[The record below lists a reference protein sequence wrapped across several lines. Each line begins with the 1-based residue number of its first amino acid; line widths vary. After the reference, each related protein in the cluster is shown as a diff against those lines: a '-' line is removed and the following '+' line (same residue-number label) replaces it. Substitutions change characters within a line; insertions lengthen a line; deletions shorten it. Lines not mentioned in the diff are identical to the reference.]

1 MRPGRKEQS
10 ASTRLLTQILHE
22 QRWRIGVCSVLVLLT
37 TGASLALPMLVG
49 EVIDHGKAGDGHGIL
64 VGFGVLLAVAV
75 SEATTRFAF
84 NMQSGRV
91 AQDAL
96 FTLRRRAFSHVQG
109 LSVGFLEK
117 YTSGRTIARL
127 TSDVESVSDL
137 LSNGI
142 VDLVTNTLFLVG
154 VAILLFRIDAGMAGV
169 VMGLLPLAFL
179 LVRWFRV
186 RARVT
191 YREVQ
196 AANASLVVHV
206 AETAAG
212 IRAIHAFGAQDQGDA
227 EMSRRTDTHGKA
239 VRESVRQFSV
249 LMPGLGMLGRIA
261 AAVVLVAGAYRI
273 EDGALSIGELV
284 AVLLYVRRFFDP
296 LAELSQ
302 VYNSL
307 QTATA
312 ALETLA
318 DLLDAEPAVPPAVD
332 PKPMPHSEG
341 TLSFEGVSFGY
352 GDREVLHALD
362 LTIPAGQTVALLGP
376 PGAGKST
383 IARLAARLWDPT
395 DGAVRLDGVD
405 LRELSEAD
413 LRRHLVMLSQE
424 PYLFTGSIAD
434 NVRYGRPEATDDEV
448 VDALTAAGAWPFVS
462 ELPLCV
468 ETNVQ
473 SRGAR
478 LSAGQRQLV
487 ALARAFVAD
496 PAVLVLD
503 EATAA
508 LDVPTEQVVQEALGR
523 LLHGRTAV
531 IIAHRL
537 STVAIADRILV
548 VDDGV
553 ITEDGMP
560 ADLQVAGGSFGRLY
574 DSWQASM
581 SAAGVAAA
589 D

>member
-1 MRPGRKEQS
+1 MNRAFRGERP
-10 ASTRLLTQILHE
+10 ASMRLLGDILRE
-22 QRWRIGVCSVLVLLT
+22 QRSRIVLCTSLVLLST
-37 TGASLALPMLVG
+37 AANLALPALVG
-49 EVIDHGKAGDGHGIL
+49 EVVDHGANRDHRGVLTGL
-64 VGFGVLLAVAV
+64 LVLLAVAIA
-75 SEATTRFAF
+75 EALTRFAF
-84 NMQSGRV
+84 NLQSGRV
-91 AQDAL
+91 AQDGL
-96 FTLRRRAFSHVQG
+96 FRLRQRAFSHVQG

-127 TSDVESVSDL
+127 TSDVESIADL

-142 VDLVTNTLFLVG
+142 VDLVTNSLFLVG
-154 VAILLFRIDAGMAGV
+154 VAILLFRIDGGMAGV
-169 VMGLLPLAFL
+169 VLGLLPLAFL
-179 LVRWFRV
+179 IVRWFRV
-186 RARVT
+186 RAKVT
-191 YREVQ
+191 YREVRQ
-196 AANASLVVHV
+196 ANASLVVHV

-212 IRAIHAFGAQDQGDA
+212 IRAVHAFGAQDQGDT
-227 EMSRRTDTHGKA
+227 EMSTRTDTHGKA
-239 VRESVRQFSV
+239 VRESVRQFSI
-249 LMPGLGMLGRIA
+249 LMPGLGMLGRVA

-273 EDGALSIGELV
+273 NAGALSIGELV

-296 LAELSQ
+296 LTELSQ

-312 ALETLA
+312 ALESLA
-318 DLLDAEPAVPPAVD
+318 DLLDAEPAVPAPLNPTPLEQAD
-332 PKPMPHSEG
+332 G
-341 TLSFEGVSFGY
+341 TLTFEDVSFGY
-352 GDREVLHALD
+352 GDREVLHALQ
-362 LTIPAGQTVALLGP
+362 LTIPSGQTVALLGP
-376 PGAGKST
+376 TGAGKST

-395 DGAVRLDGVD
+395 AGSVRLDGVD

-413 LRRHLVMLSQE
+413 LRRHLVMISQE

-434 NVRYGRPEATDDEV
+434 NVRYGKPTATDEEV
-448 VDALTAAGAWPFVS
+448 VAALVAAGAWPFVS
-462 ELPLCV
+462 ELPQGV

-548 VDDGV
+548 IDDGRIV
-553 ITEDGMP
+553 EDGTP
-560 ADLQVAGGSFGRLY
+560 DELQDAGGSFERLY
-574 DSWQASM
+574 SSWQESM
-581 SAAGVAAA
+581 AFAA

>member
-1 MRPGRKEQS
+1 MIRSKQERP
-10 ASTRLLTQILHE
+10 ASMRLLGQILHE
-22 QRWRIGVCSVLVLLT
+22 QRWRIAVAACLVFVT
-37 TGASLALPMLVG
+37 TASSLALPYLVG
-49 EVIDHGKAGDGHGIL
+49 KVIDHGEAKDVQAVL
-64 VGFGVLLAVAV
+64 TGFGVLVGVALT
-75 SEATTRFAF
+75 EAASRFAF
-84 NMQSGRV
+84 TMQSGRV

-96 FTLRRRAFSHVQG
+96 FTLRHRAFSHVQG

-154 VAILLFRIDAGMAGV
+154 VAIILFRIDAGMAGV
-169 VMGLLPLAFL
+169 VMGLLPLALL

-186 RARVT
+186 RAKVT
-191 YREVQ
+191 YREVRV
-196 AANASLVVHV
+196 ANASLVVHV

-212 IRAIHAFGAQDQGDA
+212 IRAVHAFGAQDQGDA
-227 EMSRRTDTHGKA
+227 EMSTRTDAHGKA
-239 VRESVRQFSV
+239 VRESVRQFSI

-273 EDGALSIGELV
+273 QSDALSIGELV

-296 LAELSQ
+296 LTELSQ

-312 ALETLA
+312 ALESLA
-318 DLLDAEPAVPPAVD
+318 DLLDAEPEVPAAVD
-332 PKPMPHSEG
+332 PTPLPHAEG
-341 TLSFEGVSFGY
+341 TLTFEDVSFGY
-352 GDREVLHALD
+352 GDREVLHALQ

-376 PGAGKST
+376 TGAGKST

-395 DGAVRLDGVD
+395 AGAVRLDGVD

-413 LRRHLVMLSQE
+413 LRRHLVMISQE
-424 PYLFTGSIAD
+424 PYLFTGSISD
-434 NVRYGRPEATDDEV
+434 NVRYGRPDASDDEV
-448 VDALTAAGAWPFVS
+448 VDALKAAGAWPFVS
-462 ELPLCV
+462 ELPQGV
-468 ETNVQ
+468 DTNVQ

-548 VDDGV
+548 VDDGRIV
-553 ITEDGMP
+553 EDGTP
-560 ADLQVAGGSFGRLY
+560 AELQNGGGSFERLY
-574 DSWQASM
+574 SSWQDSM
-581 SAAGVAAA
+581 AFAAE
-589 D
+589 

>member
-1 MRPGRKEQS
+1 MSDKPKTGSMQ
-10 ASTRLLTQILHE
+10 LLAEILRE
-22 QRWRIGVCSVLVLLT
+22 QRGRIVVCAVLVLLQ
-37 TGASLALPMLVG
+37 TGASLALPALVG
-49 EVIDHGKAGDGHGIL
+49 MVVDNGVDKDRRGIVIGLGI
-64 VGFGVLLAVAV
+64 LLAVALA
-75 SEATTRFAF
+75 EAAARFTF
-84 NMQSGRV
+84 IEQSGRV
-91 AQDAL
+91 AQDGL
-96 FTLRRRAFSHVQG
+96 FTLRFKAFSHVQG

-127 TSDVESVSDL
+127 TSDVESVADL

-142 VDLVTNTLFLVG
+142 VDLVTNTLFIVG
-154 VAILLFRIDAGMAGV
+154 VAILLFRIDGGMAGV
-169 VMGLLPLAFL
+169 VMAMLPLAL
-179 LVRWFRV
+179 LIVRWFRV
-186 RARVT
+186 RAKVT
-191 YREVQ
+191 YREVRQ
-196 AANASLVVHV
+196 ANAGLVVHV

-212 IRAIHAFGAQDQGDA
+212 IRAVHAFGAQDQGDA
-227 EMSRRTDTHGKA
+227 EMSRRTDTHGTA

-249 LMPGLGMLGRIA
+249 LMPGLGMLGRVA

-273 EDGALSIGELV
+273 DAGALSIGELV

-296 LAELSQ
+296 LTELSQ

-312 ALETLA
+312 ALESLA
-318 DLLDAEPAVPPAVD
+318 DLLDAEAEVPPAVD
-332 PKPMPHSEG
+332 PKPLAHAEG
-341 TLSFEGVSFGY
+341 ELTFDHVTFGY
-352 GDREVLHALD
+352 GDHEVLRDLV

-376 PGAGKST
+376 TGAGKST

-395 DGAVRLDGVD
+395 AGAVRLDGVD
-405 LRELSEAD
+405 LRELSERD
-413 LRRHLVMLSQE
+413 LRRHLVMISQE
-424 PYLFTGSIAD
+424 PYLFTGTIAD
-434 NVRYGRPEATDDEV
+434 NVRYGDPDASDLAVE
-448 VDALTAAGAWPFVS
+448 DALRAAGAWPFIES
-462 ELPLCV
+462 LPEGV

-503 EATAA
+503 EATAS

-548 VDDGV
+548 VDGGV
-553 ITEDGMP
+553 ITEDGTP
-560 ADLQVAGGSFGRLY
+560 ADLQLAGGSFGRLY
-574 DSWQASM
+574 DSWQESM